1 MKLLLS
7 VLMCALL
14 ANVQACEAATAPT
27 AASLASNYKTTA
39 GNVATGLAISL
50 PVLAAGI
57 IISKDDRAGAGEW
70 LTATILSV
78 GTVYALNNVIS
89 EERPDLRSD
98 HSFPAITT
106 ALAASSSTYLW
117 GRYGWRYGLPA
128 FAVSSLVSVSLT
140 QAKKAHWY
148 DTLTSSFIATGY
160 GAVITRRFKS
170 RYNIETHVSA
180 LPGGGLVSFSYQW

>member
-1 MKLLLS
+1 MKLLLP

-14 ANVQACEAATAPT
+14 ANAQACEAATAPT
-27 AASLASNYKTTA
+27 AASLTSDYKTTA

-50 PVLAAGI
+50 PVLATGL
-57 IISKDDRAGAGEW
+57 IISKGDRAGAGEW
-70 LTATILSV
+70 LTATIMSV
-78 GTVYALNNVIS
+78 GTVYALNTVIH

-117 GRYGWRYGLPA
+117 ARYGWRYGLPA
-128 FAVSSLVSVSLT
+128 FAVSSLVSLSLT

-170 RYNIETHVSA
+170 RYNIETRVSPM
-180 LPGGGLVSFSYQW
+180 PGGGFVSFSYDW